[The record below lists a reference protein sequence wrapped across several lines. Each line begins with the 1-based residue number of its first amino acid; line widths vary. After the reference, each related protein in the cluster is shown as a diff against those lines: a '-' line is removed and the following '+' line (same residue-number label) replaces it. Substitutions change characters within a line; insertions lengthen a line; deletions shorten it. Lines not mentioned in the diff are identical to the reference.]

1 MRKLNVTLAVALALV
16 VVAWTSPAPT
26 HAGLFG
32 RRAANSQGYAQAP
45 AVACSGGSCGVPAS
59 GYGNTAPAAYAGPTP
74 LYHPVYTVPAAP
86 AVPTAPS
93 PVYASPSS
101 PPPVAAAAGAP
112 SALALVNQLRASY
125 GRPPLSWD
133 STLAWYAS
141 RNNGVHA
148 PGSNGGAGQCWAGVS
163 DAATAV
169 SMWARSPAHLAI
181 ILSATTS
188 VGVSPCSTGYTL
200 NAR

>member
-1 MRKLNVTLAVALALV
+1 MRRLIVVAAVAVLV
-16 VVAWTSPAPT
+16 IVAAGATEAGRYRVAAAPQT
-26 HAGLFG
+26 CA
-32 RRAANSQGYAQAP
+32 
-45 AVACSGGSCGVPAS
+45 GGSCGVATYTQP
-59 GYGNTAPAAYAGPTP
+59 YQYQTPAAYVGSTP

-86 AVPTAPS
+86 APA

-101 PPPVAAAAGAP
+101 PPPVASPAGAP

-163 DAATAV
+163 DPAAAV
-169 SMWARSPAHLAI
+169 AMWARSPAHLAI

-188 VGVSPCSTGYTL
+188 VGVSPCPTGCTL

>member
-1 MRKLNVTLAVALALV
+1 MRRLIVAVSVAVLV
-16 VVAWTSPAPT
+16 IVAARATE
-26 HAGLFG
+26 AGLFG
-32 RRAANSQGYAQAP
+32 RRAAAP
-45 AVACSGGSCGVPAS
+45 QTCAGGSCG
-59 GYGNTAPAAYAGPTP
+59 GYTYQYQTPAAYVGQTP

-101 PPPVAAAAGAP
+101 PPPVASPAGAP
-112 SALALVNQLRASY
+112 SALALVNRLRASY

-148 PGSNGGAGQCWAGVS
+148 PGSNGGAGQCWAGVN
-163 DAATAV
+163 DPAAAV
-169 SMWARSPAHLAI
+169 AMWARSPAHLAI

-188 VGVSPCSTGYTL
+188 VGVSPCPTGCTL